1 MTRIPALALTLV
13 SLGLLAGCGVSPTD
27 SKKVWG
33 SVSRSLGAVS
43 GTEQALTASFS
54 FDVDCPRGGE
64 AEVDA
69 ALNLDDETEGHLLGL
84 FGYEIRYQA
93 CQPDDN
99 VLDGQLDYNA
109 TLVADRTDTG
119 GLLSVRTTYQG
130 LVTSTGETNGSCEI
144 DVVGAFDAAAYE
156 VPGEEFHGQVD
167 MTYTGTVCGNDV
179 DEVFTASADVDAD
192 DA

>member
-1 MTRIPALALTLV
+1 MTRIHALALVLV
-13 SLGLLAGCGVSPTD
+13 SLGLLANCGVSPAD
-27 SKKVWG
+27 SKKVWS

-43 GTEQALTASFS
+43 GNEQALTASFS

-64 AEVDA
+64 AEVEA
-69 ALNLDDETEGHLLGL
+69 ALDLDDETDNHLLGL

-109 TLVADRTDTG
+109 TLTADHTDTG
-119 GLLSVRTTYQG
+119 GLLTIRTTYQG

-144 DVVGAFDAAAYE
+144 DVVGSFDAAAYE
-156 VPGEEFHGQVD
+156 LPGEEFHGSVD
-167 MTYTGTVCGNDV
+167 MSYTGTVCGNEV
-179 DEVFTASADVDAD
+179 DEVFSASADVDAD